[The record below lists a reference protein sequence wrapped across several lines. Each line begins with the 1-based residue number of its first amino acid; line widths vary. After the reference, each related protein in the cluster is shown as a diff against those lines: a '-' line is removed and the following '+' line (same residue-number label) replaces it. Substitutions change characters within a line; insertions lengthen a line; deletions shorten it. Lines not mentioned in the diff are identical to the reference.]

1 MNCSE
6 ECKCDPY
13 ELDISQWVFSPYKNG
28 GWFCMKCLTHMGFW
42 RKGFGNEDWRPAPK
56 VEVFI
61 SKPKKK
67 SLLKKLG
74 GWIK

>member
-1 MNCSE
+1 MNCGE

-13 ELDISQWVFSPYKNG
+13 ELDISKWVFSPYKDG

-42 RKGFGNEDWRPAPK
+42 RDGVGDEDWRPTK
-56 VEVFI
+56 DINLI